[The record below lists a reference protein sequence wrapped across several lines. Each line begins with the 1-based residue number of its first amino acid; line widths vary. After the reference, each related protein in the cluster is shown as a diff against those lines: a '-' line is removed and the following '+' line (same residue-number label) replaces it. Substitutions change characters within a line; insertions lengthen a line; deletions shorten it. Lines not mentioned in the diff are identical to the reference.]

1 MAANADL
8 SRPRNLKLLLA
19 WLCTALII
27 GVYFALPDGDDGP
40 GVDAS
45 HSAAGEPAP
54 SRIEVVAV
62 TPADPTPGSAV
73 TVQFAGAKHAPLV
86 EAYIGKSALP
96 VLSRL
101 DDAVVVRLPNTLPP
115 GHLKLRVSDGAERSK
130 PYDLRVKLENWRK
143 PFRSIIGGFALL
155 IFGIGVLGRGA
166 REAVGLRS
174 THVLA
179 RWAQR
184 GPAALGMGIG
194 LGMLA
199 QSTTAAASVLAGL
212 VSSSLL
218 ALGPAA
224 AAFLGAELGAAT
236 APLISGLLDP
246 REGLLVVA
254 LAVMW
259 LGFATNRR
267 TAALARVALGVG
279 LISFG
284 LQTLRPGFEPFVQA
298 PALLSLVIKLKATGV
313 LGIATCALLGA
324 ALVAIFQGPAPVC
337 VLVLVLAQTTAQW
350 DLRTALAVL
359 SGSGLGAA
367 IGAVVT
373 TAAGKS
379 SRKLALLNLMLGAL
393 STLLAA
399 CTVDIFAFLAD
410 QVVPGVPHEI
420 RWGKRVLLP
429 NLGLHL
435 GVAFAMSQL
444 AAAVLLMPASFR
456 LARLVERWFPQ
467 ERQSQLPNVGD
478 ANRVTRI
485 RLLQV
490 AEVQLSALTPLRQLA
505 LDGDR
510 DSGRSVERSIAE
522 SQALLDELIA
532 GPVMVLGDTP
542 ESRALRS
549 AALTSVQLQRSLEGL
564 ERQAELFVDARV
576 ALSRDGRPIELAE
589 SDLAALDEMHANLC
603 AAGSAVREA
612 LRGNTPI
619 DLDTARHNEIAMNAL
634 EARLRKGLLEGDPE
648 AVRSHLAV
656 LKLADA
662 YEATGNQLYRLSE
675 ALAEGMAEMPAESQR
690 AVTRG

>member
-1 MAANADL
+1 MAASPAR
-8 SRPRNLKLLLA
+8 SRSLRLLFA
-19 WLCTALII
+19 WLCTALVI
-27 GVYFALPDGDDGP
+27 GVYFSLPDGDDTLAA
-40 GVDAS
+40 DAG
-45 HSAAGEPAP
+45 ANTTEPPADT
-54 SRIEVVAV
+54 RIEVVAV

-73 TVQFAGAKHAPLV
+73 TVQFAGAARPPLV
-86 EAYIGKSALP
+86 EAYIGKAALP

-101 DDAVVVRLPNTLPP
+101 DDALVVRLPSTLPP
-115 GHLKLRVSDGAERSK
+115 GHLKVRVSDGAERSK

-143 PFRSIIGGFALL
+143 PFRSILGGFALL

-194 LGMLA
+194 LGVLA

-212 VSSSLL
+212 VGSSLL

-267 TAALARVALGVG
+267 TTALARLALGVG

-298 PALLSLVIKLKATGV
+298 PQLLALVIKLRATGV

-367 IGAVVT
+367 VGAMLT
-373 TAAGKS
+373 SAAGRS

-393 STLLAA
+393 STVLAA
-399 CTVDIFAFLAD
+399 CSVDIFAFLAD
-410 QVVPGVPHEI
+410 LLVPGVPHEI

-444 AAAVLLMPASFR
+444 ASALLLMPASFR

-467 ERQSQLPNVGD
+467 ERQSKLPNVGD
-478 ANRVTRI
+478 ATRVTRS

-510 DSGRSVERSIAE
+510 DAGRSVERSIAE

-532 GPVMVLGDTP
+532 GPVMVLGDAP

-576 ALSRDGRPIELAE
+576 ALSRDGHPSELSE

-603 AAGSAVREA
+603 AAGRAVHED

-619 DLDTARHNEIAMNAL
+619 DLDTARSNEIAMNAL
-634 EARLRKGLLEGDPE
+634 EARLRKGVLEGDPE
-648 AVRSHLAV
+648 AVRGHLAV

-675 ALAEGMAEMPAESQR
+675 ALAEGAAEMERVGS
-690 AVTRG
+690 